1 MPEPS
6 FDEMLNTQIPTEDSI
21 NVTHD
26 AENSEVSG
34 SVFKELLYRTEVL
47 DGAEFTRI
55 VKAIERM
62 VRTSE
67 EYSTFIY
74 HVHNELGLKTCAV
87 LGAVGSDDD
96 NCTIEVDHYPFTL
109 FDICA
114 AVVNRYIRL
123 HQKFNTMMAAREVMK
138 LHYDM
143 KVGFTCL
150 SKTLHELRHKGKV
163 FINLKQ
169 VCGNFMAFA
178 EEYAQDIEP
187 EMIENLSKLMELSKN
202 DAPLNPDPDFLA
214 VRSQRFYNRD
224 EAPKLELEGKEED

>member
-1 MPEPS
+1 MSEPS
-6 FDEMLNTQIPTEDSI
+6 FDEILNTQIPTENSI

-34 SVFKELLYRTEVL
+34 SVFKELFYRTEVL
-47 DGAEFTRI
+47 DGAEFTRL

-114 AVVNRYIRL
+114 TVVNRYIRT
-123 HQKFNTMMAAREVMK
+123 HTPFNTMMAAHEVMK

-143 KVGFTCL
+143 KVGFVCL

-169 VCGNFMAFA
+169 VCGDFMAFA
-178 EEYAQDIEP
+178 QEYAQDIEP
-187 EMIENLSKLMELSKN
+187 ETVENLSKLMELSKN
-202 DAPLNPDPDFLA
+202 ETPINPDPDFLA
-214 VRSQRFYNRD
+214 VRSQRFYDRND
-224 EAPKLELEGKEED
+224 IPKLELKEK